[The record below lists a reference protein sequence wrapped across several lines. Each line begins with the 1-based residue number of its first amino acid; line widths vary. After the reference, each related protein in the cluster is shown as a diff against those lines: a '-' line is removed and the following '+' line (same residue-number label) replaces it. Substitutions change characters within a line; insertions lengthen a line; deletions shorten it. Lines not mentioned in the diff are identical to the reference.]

1 MRSIRVLINSTMN
14 QELPNHNKPKKE
26 SMWLNLGF
34 NLLIPILFLRKGDE
48 WFGPT
53 LEELLQSP
61 KDGTL
66 VGSVMLVL
74 AISFPI
80 GYGLWDFARR
90 RKWNFLSILGAL
102 SAFLTGGIGLLPGAT
117 VSMFAIKE
125 AALPG
130 ILGLLTILTLKT
142 KKPLVKL
149 FLYNPDVI
157 RVDIVD
163 QALAER
169 GTTSAFNQL
178 LKKCTWLIALTFILS
193 ACLNYFLSRAIVVT
207 EPSIDKLAFN
217 DEVGT
222 MMGWSFPII
231 SLPCMLVSAYAFWI
245 LIKGIR
251 TLAGMSFE
259 EVLNQGQATKK

>member
-1 MRSIRVLINSTMN
+1 M
-14 QELPNHNKPKKE
+14 NHNKPKKE
-26 SMWLNLGF
+26 NLWLNLGF
-34 NLLIPILFLRKGDE
+34 NLFVPILFLRKGDE

-53 LEELLQSP
+53 LEQILESP

-66 VGSVMLVL
+66 IGSVMLVL

-90 RKWNFLSILGAL
+90 KKWNFLSILGAL

-117 VSMFAIKE
+117 VFMFAIKE
-125 AALPG
+125 AALPA

-157 RVDIVD
+157 RVDLVD
-163 QALAER
+163 QALEAR
-169 GTTSAFNQL
+169 GTTSEFNQL

-193 ACLNYFLSRAIVVT
+193 ASLNYFLSRAIVIT

-231 SLPCMLVSAYAFWI
+231 SLPCMVVSAYAFWI

-251 TLAGMSFE
+251 TLAGMNFE
-259 EVLNQGQATKK
+259 DALNQPQANKK

>member
-1 MRSIRVLINSTMN
+1 MKQV
-14 QELPNHNKPKKE
+14 LPNHNKPKKE

-34 NLLIPILFLRKGDE
+34 NLVIPIVFLRKGGD
-48 WFGPT
+48 WFGPS
-53 LEELLQSP
+53 LENLLQSP

-66 VGSVMLVL
+66 VGSVMLLL

-80 GYGLWDFARR
+80 GYGICDFCRR
-90 RKWNFLSILGAL
+90 KKWNFLSILGAL

-130 ILGLLTILTLKT
+130 ILGLLTVITLKT

-157 RVDIVD
+157 QVDLVD

-169 GTTSAFNQL
+169 GNTNEFNQL

-193 ACLNYFLSRAIVVT
+193 ACLNYFLAIAIVVT

-217 DEVGT
+217 DEVGK

-231 SLPCMLVSAYAFWI
+231 SLPCMVVSAYAFWL

-251 TLAGMSFE
+251 SLAGLSLE
-259 EVLNQGQATKK
+259 DVLTQGQVPKKLTE

>member
-1 MRSIRVLINSTMN
+1 MN
-14 QELPNHNKPKKE
+14 QHLDNHNYPKKE
-26 SMWLNLGF
+26 NMWLNLGF

-48 WFGPT
+48 WFGPS
-53 LEELLQSP
+53 LENLLNSP

-66 VGSVMLVL
+66 VGSIMLLL

-80 GYGLWDFARR
+80 GYGLWDFYRR

-125 AALPG
+125 AALPA

-157 RVDIVD
+157 RVDLVD
-163 QALAER
+163 RALIEK
-169 GTTSAFNQL
+169 GTVNEFNHL
-178 LKKCTWLIALTFILS
+178 LRKCTWLVALTFVLS

-207 EPSIDKLAFN
+207 EPSINKLAFN

-231 SLPCMLVSAYAFWI
+231 SIPCMIVSAYAFWL

-251 TLAGMSFE
+251 NLAGISFE
-259 EVLNQGQATKK
+259 DVLNQPKPGPSPRKEKA